1 MKWITS
7 LLFLLIVLQVQAQ
20 EETAQVAFDKANQAY
35 TSENY
40 QLAIKSYEQV
50 LKTDFHSV
58 ESYFNLGNAHYK
70 LNQVGPA
77 IYNYEKAL
85 MLDPENED
93 VLNNLQFAKQMRI
106 DAVEAMPENELESQ
120 ASSIAS
126 VLTIDEWAYASI
138 MFLIVTVLLFILYH
152 YSQTAGK
159 KRLFFILM
167 LLFALSTVITI
178 MIGFY
183 AQNNL
188 NNEQYAIVYAAEFTA
203 RDEPKL
209 KGNASFVIHE
219 GTKVEVLEEFNDWA
233 RIALE
238 NGSKAWVTLDTLKKL

>member
-1 MKWITS
+1 MKWIKA
-7 LLFLLIVLQVQAQ
+7 LLFVLIVSPVVGQSDA
-20 EETAQVAFDKANQAY
+20 AQVAFDKANQAY
-35 TSENY
+35 TTENY
-40 QLAIKSYEQV
+40 EIAIAAYEQA
-50 LKTDFHSV
+50 LKNDMHSV
-58 ESYFNLGNAHYK
+58 ETYFNLANAHYK

-106 DAVEAMPENELESQ
+106 DAIEALPENELEST
-120 ASSIAS
+120 ASNIANA
-126 VLTIDEWAYASI
+126 LYIDEWAYLSI
-138 MFLIVTVLLFILYH
+138 ILMIVAVLLFVLYH

-167 LLFALSTVITI
+167 LLVAISTVTSII
-178 MIGFY
+178 IGFY

-188 NNEQYAIVYAAEFTA
+188 NSQQYAIVYAAEFTA
-203 RDEPKL
+203 REEPKT
-209 KGNASFVIHE
+209 NSNSAFIIHE

-233 RIALE
+233 RISLE
-238 NGSKAWVTLDTLKKL
+238 NGSKAWVTLETIKKL

>member
-1 MKWITS
+1 MMT
-7 LLFLLIVLQVQAQ
+7 LLFLCIALQNHAQ
-20 EETAQVAFDKANQAY
+20 EDVASNAFAKANQAY
-35 TSENY
+35 TAENY
-40 QLAIKSYEQV
+40 ELAIKSYEQL
-50 LKTDFHSV
+50 LKTDLHSV
-58 ESYFNLGNAHYK
+58 EAYFNLGNAHYK

-106 DAVEAMPENELESQ
+106 DAVEAIPENELESK

-126 VLTIDEWAYASI
+126 ALTIDEWAYASI
-138 MFLIVTVLLFILYH
+138 MFLIITVLLFILYH

-167 LLFALSTVITI
+167 LLFAISTVVAIA
-178 MIGFY
+178 IGFY

-203 RDEPKL
+203 RDEPKTNS
-209 KGNASFVIHE
+209 NASFIIHE
-219 GTKVEVLEEFNDWA
+219 GTKVEVIEEYNDWA

-238 NGSKAWVTLDTLKKL
+238 NGSKAWVTLETIKKL